1 MQLSLEQFPAPLRPV
16 LNAFDIDFAPKR
28 PPATS
33 MVAVATCVA
42 IVLSLVADW
51 LLAKIG
57 VAVYPD
63 QRHYQHFQFG
73 DYAKLTVIG
82 ILGAGVAWPI
92 VARISSKAKRLYL
105 KLEVIVV
112 LVTFLPD
119 VAIWW
124 LGQPATAVF
133 VLVWMHLAIA
143 FITYPVMV
151 MLAPVRSAR
160 RS

>member
-1 MQLSLEQFPAPLRPV
+1 MQLSLEQFPESLRP
-16 LNAFDIDFAPKR
+16 LLKAFDIDFAPQR
-28 PPATS
+28 SPSLPQ
-33 MVAVATCVA
+33 VGVATLVA

-51 LLAKIG
+51 ALAKLGI
-57 VAVYPD
+57 ALYPD
-63 QRHYQHFQFG
+63 QRNYQHFQFAE
-73 DYAKLTVIG
+73 YAKLTIIG

-92 VARISSKAKRLYL
+92 VTRISSKAKRLYF
-105 KLEVIVV
+105 KLEIIVV

-143 FITYPVMV
+143 VITYPTMV
-151 MLAPVRSAR
+151 LLAPVRSLR
-160 RS
+160 RG